1 MNVCK
6 VLSSSCLVIASISVY
21 ADGVAILPNSYVPQG
36 LQYYGSPAPAGA
48 FFIPDNAA
56 TSSGPRVAV
65 GDVSGDGVDDI
76 VVAPASGAAKVFMY
90 SGAGFA
96 TKQSF
101 FIAGSIVNPSVAVA
115 PSQPGRD
122 ARVVIGYGPT
132 NAPIVNVFNGT
143 TGVAMSSFYAFDP
156 SFTGGVNVAA
166 GDVSGDGVA
175 DIVAG
180 QATGGGIVRV
190 FDGVDFSL
198 LRTFTPY
205 SAFSGGISV
214 AAGDVNGDNVCE
226 VVVAPASG
234 AGAVRII
241 DPATLNDVSSF
252 FAFANT
258 FAGGVNVASSDH
270 DRDGFDDVV
279 MSVKTGGPPQVRVFS
294 PKKNV
299 NLANFF
305 AFDPSNQGGCCV
317 GGSNHPTPRTT
328 IRIPTSAPYYR
339 GPITGISADVVV
351 ANPAG
356 VPVSTQQK
364 NLSADGRIELSVD
377 FRGNLKVRVKPKG
390 CLSKVVNGVASGGIV
405 VLQNVPLV
413 PGDCNGDNYV
423 GTDDYLILNN
433 AFDTSIGEPGFDPRA
448 DLDGDGYVGTDD
460 YQIFN
465 NEFDSTGQTF

>member
-1 MNVCK
+1 MNAGK
-6 VLSSSCLVIASISVY
+6 VLSSSCLVIASISVF
-21 ADGVAILPNSYVPQG
+21 ADGVAILPNSYTPQEI
-36 LQYYGSPAPAGA
+36 QYYGSPAPAGA
-48 FFIPDNAA
+48 FFVPDNAA

-101 FIAGSIVNPSVAVA
+101 FIASSIVNPSVAVA

-156 SFTGGVNVAA
+156 SFTGGVNVAT
-166 GDVSGDGVA
+166 GDVNGDGIA
-175 DIVAG
+175 DIVTS
-180 QATGGGIVRV
+180 QASGGATVRV
-190 FDGVDFSL
+190 FDGTDFSQI
-198 LRTFTPY
+198 TAFEAYASFT
-205 SAFSGGISV
+205 GGVTV
-214 AAGDVNGDNVCE
+214 AAGDVNGDHLCE
-226 VVVAPASG
+226 LVVGPN
-234 AGAVRII
+234 AGAQPIRVVTV
-241 DPATLNDVSSF
+241 PSLTETNQF
-252 FAFANT
+252 FAFANS
-258 FAGGVNVASSDH
+258 FAGGINVASSDH
-270 DRDGFDDVV
+270 DRDGYDDVV
-279 MSVKTGGPPQVRVFS
+279 MSVRNGGPPQVRVYS

-317 GGSNHPTPRTT
+317 GGSKHPTPRTT
-328 IRIPTSAPYYR
+328 FRIPTSASYYR

-465 NEFDSTGQTF
+465 NEFDSTGETF